1 MAPADLDEVLAIER
15 ASFRLP
21 WSKRA
26 FLSELA
32 LPYTVYRVV
41 RLFPREDVRLPRA
54 SAPLR
59 WWRRSSSMRQPE
71 RGPVVGYA
79 GMQVILDEGHIMTI
93 AVHPAH
99 RQQGLGEL
107 LLMTLFDE
115 AAARGVLRLTLEVRP
130 SNRAA
135 QSLYRKYGF
144 TVEGRRLH
152 YYGDGEDALLM
163 WSGRLDETAYRAH
176 LEELRGRLLARL
188 EGHHDADPGAGN
200 VV

>member
-1 MAPADLDEVLAIER
+1 MAPADLEEVLAIER

-41 RLFPREDVRLPRA
+41 RLVPCEAERALRA
-54 SAPLR
+54 SAPVR
-59 WWRRSSSMRQPE
+59 WWWQSPPVRQPN

-79 GMQVILDEGHIMTI
+79 GMQVLLDEGHIMTI

-107 LLMTLFDE
+107 LLVTLFDE

-130 SNRAA
+130 SNQAA

-144 TVEGRRLH
+144 TVEGRRLR

-163 WSGRLDETAYRAH
+163 WSGRLDETTYRAH
-176 LEELRGRLLARL
+176 LEELRGRLLTRL

-200 VV
+200 IV